1 MSDKDIKPNEKEMR
15 LFEQEKMELYKGT
28 FVVCIVYGLS
38 AFILLVIILFTDWGK
53 VYIYDMFA
61 PAVIT
66 YILGAL
72 IIIIYLLNEIF
83 SIKPRK
89 IGTDIDSDNNILCPD
104 FWKLEKVPDGST
116 ANPGIKEYII
126 KNNNLI
132 PATPIIPEI
141 INETDAKI
149 QYRCVADPNVFG
161 TNQEHYDMKNNIK
174 TNATPYMVGFTDRA
188 KAVKYDSNT
197 IALNKNTETP
207 DYIVAVPGASQN
219 TQNTKDL
226 KKYAKFSG
234 AYSESNTDIFNPTS
248 KTLKIASAGYL
259 GGGTV
264 GSPDATVYTKYES
277 EAPLICNVVYP
288 QVLGLLDSNTK
299 EKNEV
304 SCEYAKQCG
313 ISWSSL
319 KCN

>member
-1 MSDKDIKPNEKEMR
+1 MSDKDIKPNEKELR

-104 FWKLEKVPDGST
+104 FWKLEKVPDGT
-116 ANPGIKEYII
+116 QLNPGIKESII
-126 KNNNLI
+126 NNNNLI
-132 PATPIIPEI
+132 AAAPIIPEI
-141 INETDAKI
+141 INVSDAKI
-149 QYRCVADPNVFG
+149 RYRCVADPNVFG
-161 TNQEHYDMKNNIK
+161 TNQEHYDMKKEIK
-174 TNATPYMVGFTDRA
+174 TTATPYMVGFDDRA
-188 KAVKYDSNT
+188 KASKYLANVDAT
-197 IALNKNTETP
+197 NKNTEIP

-234 AYSESNTDIFNPTS
+234 AYSNSNIDIFNPTS
-248 KTLKIASAGYL
+248 KTLKIASTGYL
-259 GGGTV
+259 GSGTV
-264 GSPDATVYTKYES
+264 QAPDPAVYTKYES